1 MELNGGSTVNTIYNT
16 SVLYS
21 VAQGQSVGTFMSRPQ
36 KSAARQPN
44 PAWPSAA
51 NPGIQEH
58 VAVFQNPAVANPY
71 PAMFFQQS
79 WLDDETREAYMEA
92 TVEQD
97 IAWQIALN
105 RKARKLSQSDLAK
118 RCQTRQS
125 AIARIEDPTYGKHSL
140 AMLVKVAHAF
150 ECALRV
156 KLIPYSQ
163 LAEEIQ
169 DTSPE
174 ALTVASFS
182 DERHLIPQTDTAN
195 HE

>member
-1 MELNGGSTVNTIYNT
+1 MTHLQRP
-16 SVLYS
+16 
-21 VAQGQSVGTFMSRPQ
+21 VAKQQNLG
-36 KSAARQPN
+36 
-44 PAWPSAA
+44 WPSAA
-51 NPGIQEH
+51 NHGIPEH
-58 VAVFQNPAVANPY
+58 VAAFQNPAVANPY

-97 IAWQIALN
+97 IAWQISLN
-105 RKARKLSQSDLAK
+105 RKARKLSQAELAK
-118 RCQTRQS
+118 RCKTRQS
-125 AIARIEDPTYGKHSL
+125 AIARIEDPTYGKHSI
-140 AMLVKVAHAF
+140 AVLVKVAHAF

-156 KLIPYSQ
+156 KLIPYSV

-174 ALTVASFS
+174 TLTVASFS
-182 DERHLIPQTDTAN
+182 DERHLILQMDTAN